1 MLAEP
6 GSNPSDTPPRR
17 PSPLRERTA
26 HILMEIILEQV
37 VESGATHPQ
46 AKAAIE
52 AALAMLQ
59 DLELPTSRYDS

>member
-1 MLAEP
+1 
-6 GSNPSDTPPRR
+6 
-17 PSPLRERTA
+17 
-26 HILMEIILEQV
+26 MEIILEQV